1 MKLTKKEAEDLLKE
15 IRRKEKELRNLR
27 KYKGE
32 AAENEGDVWHDNFA
46 FEQTEIEERMLINH
60 ISEMQEIYRN
70 IDIIEANSTGGTVQ
84 LGNTVT
90 VELTFEEDDK
100 EILTFY
106 ITGGSG
112 DGKKTLSVSS
122 PLGEMLL
129 NNPEGYEGTY
139 IINKHEIEFKIL
151 KIS

>member
-1 MKLTKKEAEDLLKE
+1 MK
-15 IRRKEKELRNLR
+15 
-27 KYKGE
+27 
-32 AAENEGDVWHDNFA
+32 
-46 FEQTEIEERMLINH
+46 
-60 ISEMQEIYRN
+60 EIYRN